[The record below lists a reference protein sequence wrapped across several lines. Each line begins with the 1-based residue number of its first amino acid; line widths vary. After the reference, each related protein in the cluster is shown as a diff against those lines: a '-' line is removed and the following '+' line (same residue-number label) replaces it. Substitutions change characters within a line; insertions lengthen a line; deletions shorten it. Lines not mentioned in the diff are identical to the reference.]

1 MENDFK
7 RSFCNNVTLIL
18 YSMILQSNFM
28 YLFTVKTLNNNNFN
42 DFILC
47 DSMHVENSRI
57 FFISKLNFS
66 LIYTVCLIPIAQINM
81 SVKKRFKRKWWVT
94 QLLLIYIIFNII
106 QYTAIYLKKNIDLF
120 RKLFLNNYTLWCTVS
135 QYSYI

>member
-1 MENDFK
+1 
-7 RSFCNNVTLIL
+7 
-18 YSMILQSNFM
+18 MILQSNFM

-81 SVKKRFKRKWWVT
+81 SVNKRFKRK
-94 QLLLIYIIFNII
+94 
-106 QYTAIYLKKNIDLF
+106 
-120 RKLFLNNYTLWCTVS
+120 
-135 QYSYI
+135 